1 MPQPFVSEPPHCA
14 VMNTIRRW
22 AHASGPAWV
31 PVVTTALLYFLSV
44 AGCAE
49 EPQCPQGTSGSPCQ
63 LVDELGGPPELP
75 ETVSTVSDASSG
87 MADAGDPQETH
98 NNTDDDST
106 SAADAA
112 TPEPGDDG
120 SSPTNISDP
129 DTSLDG
135 AHARWQNVDTY
146 REAIM
151 VSDHLADWRRQR
163 DGRHA

>member
-1 MPQPFVSEPPHCA
+1 MPQPSVSEPTHR
-14 VMNTIRRW
+14 VVITTIRQW
-22 AHASGPAWV
+22 AHAFGPAWV
-31 PVVTTALLYFLSV
+31 PVVSTALLYFLSM

-63 LVDELGGPPELP
+63 LIDELGGPPELP
-75 ETVSTVSDASSG
+75 GAVSTVSDASSG
-87 MADAGDPQETH
+87 MADAGDPQETL

-112 TPEPGDDG
+112 MPDTGDGG

-135 AHARWQNVDTY
+135 AHAHWQDVGTP
-146 REAIM
+146 REVSM
-151 VSDHLADWRRQR
+151 VTDHLTERQQPR
-163 DGRHA
+163 GNINA